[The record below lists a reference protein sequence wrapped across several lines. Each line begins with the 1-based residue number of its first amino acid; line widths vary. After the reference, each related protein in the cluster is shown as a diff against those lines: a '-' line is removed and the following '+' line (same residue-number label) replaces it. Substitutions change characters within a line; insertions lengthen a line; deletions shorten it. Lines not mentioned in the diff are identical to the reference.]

1 MPDKPTKK
9 PLLDEVATI
18 EKDIDLFT
26 GYTTR
31 LENPD
36 AVLRLESGG
45 KGVKLYE
52 ELQRDWQVHAM
63 LQTRTLALQAC
74 EWQVEPATDKRA
86 DQKVA
91 DFVEEVFKE
100 ANFDRLTGDLME
112 AVVCGYKPSEV
123 MWDASEGDVWIRD
136 FRGRRASR
144 FIFDLDSN
152 LRLLTLQNSFDG
164 EPVPDRKFITWTF
177 GGGEYNPYGR
187 GLGYQLYWP
196 VWFKK
201 NGIKFWVVFAEKF
214 GSPTAVGKYP
224 AGTGAAEKETLM
236 DALGAIQQQT
246 GIRIPDTMAI
256 ELLEAKRAGEA
267 TYEQLCDY
275 MDRAIAKVLVGQTL
289 TSESGDKGSGSY
301 ALGNVHNEVRH
312 DILKADGDSLCECL
326 NNTVVRWLVDYNF
339 PIKDRRGYPKVWRRT
354 EPEED
359 LNARANRDKV
369 LLVDMG
375 LSARVP
381 ESYIEDTYD
390 IPLAKAG
397 EATITV
403 RGDGSE
409 VEGKKRIADP
419 AKSESPT
426 SNKKPQ
432 NDEGNPEDDQ
442 VASFSSSPLTPHPS
456 HILGQPNVDR
466 IGDRAIAQASDEM
479 ERLLQP
485 VIAYIQGAESLEEI
499 GERLYEFYPQLDSSQ
514 FQELLAR
521 AMLAFGLTGYAAAS
535 GNNA

>member
-326 NNTVVRWLVDYNF
+326 NNTVVRWLVDFNF
-339 PIKDRRGYPKVWRRT
+339 TIGDWRGYPKVWRRT

-359 LNARANRDKV
+359 LNARAERDKI

-375 LSARVP
+375 MAARVP
-381 ESYIEDTYD
+381 ESYLEDTYD

-397 EATITV
+397 EATIGTAEPQNIEP
-403 RGDGSE
+403 RNRGSE
-409 VEGKKRIADP
+409 
-419 AKSESPT
+419 T
-426 SNKKPQ
+426 
-432 NDEGNPEDDQ
+432 EDT
-442 VASFSSSPLTPHPS
+442 SFSSSRLTPNASP
-456 HILGQPNVDR
+456 ILGQPNVDR
-466 IGDRAIAQASDEM
+466 IGDRATEAAADEL

-485 VIAYIQGAESLEEI
+485 VLDYIQSAESLEEI
-499 GERLYEFYPQLDSSQ
+499 GERLYEFYPGLDGSQ
-514 FQELLAR
+514 IQELLAR
-521 AMLAFGLTGYAAAS
+521 AMLAAGLTGHAAAS